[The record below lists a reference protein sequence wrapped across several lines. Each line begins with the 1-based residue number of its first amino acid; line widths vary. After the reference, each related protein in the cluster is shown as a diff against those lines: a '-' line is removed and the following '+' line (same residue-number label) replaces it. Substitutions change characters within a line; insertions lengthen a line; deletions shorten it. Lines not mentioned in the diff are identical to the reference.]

1 MLGVFK
7 MKKDEK
13 DKHDEISEEEIKKLI
28 EELNKQKGPK
38 KVSISLGFLLHR
50 NYLIHL
56 SLSLVINYI
65 LSAVV
70 FGLAIGIGEP
80 FIVIEFQAY
89 LVAIFLLTLAENFI
103 KILLFKYLFKIMIY
117 SFGALNLLVQII
129 ILYFISVLI
138 PFGFRFIGIHHL
150 IIFSMIFS
158 GLRLILST
166 YIRLWF
172 SKEKVV
178 FWR

>member
-1 MLGVFK
+1 

-13 DKHDEISEEEIKKLI
+13 NKNEHDEITEEEIKKLI
-28 EELNKQKGPK
+28 DELNKQKGPK
-38 KVSISLGFLLHR
+38 KVSISLSFLLHK

-56 SLSLVINYI
+56 ALSFVVNYV

-80 FIVIEFQAY
+80 FAQIKFQGY
-89 LVAIFLLTLAENFI
+89 LVAIFLLTLAENFV
-103 KILLFKYLFKIMIY
+103 KILLFKYLFKAMIY
-117 SFGALNLLVQII
+117 SFGALNLLVQIV
-129 ILYFISVLI
+129 ILYLI
-138 PFGFRFIGIHHL
+138 DLIFPTGFTFLGIHYL
-150 IIFSMIFS
+150 IIFAMIFS

-172 SKEKVV
+172 SKEKVI

>member
-1 MLGVFK
+1 
-7 MKKDEK
+7 MKEDEK
-13 DKHDEISEEEIKKLI
+13 KKNEQDEISEEEIKKLI
-28 EELNKQKGPK
+28 DELNKQKGPK
-38 KVSISLGFLLHR
+38 KVSISLSFLLHK

-56 SLSLVINYI
+56 SLSLLVNYV

-80 FIVIEFQAY
+80 FVLIKFQGFI
-89 LVAIFLLTLAENFI
+89 VAILLLTLTESFI

-117 SFGALNLLVQII
+117 SFGAINLLVQIV
-129 ILYFISVLI
+129 ILYFIDLLV
-138 PFGFRFIGIHHL
+138 PTGFTFIGIHHL

-158 GLRLILST
+158 GLRLVLST

-172 SKEKVV
+172 SKEKVI